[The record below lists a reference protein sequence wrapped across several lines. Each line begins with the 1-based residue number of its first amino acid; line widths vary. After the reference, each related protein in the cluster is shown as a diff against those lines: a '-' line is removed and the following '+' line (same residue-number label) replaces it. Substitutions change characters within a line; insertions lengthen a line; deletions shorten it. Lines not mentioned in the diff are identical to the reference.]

1 MLNKKK
7 AWNDIKKYKK
17 NWIEEIESKDS
28 EEEYEEIKNEIDDI
42 IKMNAVEKDHVLL
55 IDLSSISSYYLTKW
69 KNEGIDKWRK

>member
-7 AWNDIKKYKK
+7 LEMTFKKYKK

-42 IKMNAVEKDHVLL
+42 IKNECCRERSCF
-55 IDLSSISSYYLTKW
+55 IDRFK
-69 KNEGIDKWRK
+69 